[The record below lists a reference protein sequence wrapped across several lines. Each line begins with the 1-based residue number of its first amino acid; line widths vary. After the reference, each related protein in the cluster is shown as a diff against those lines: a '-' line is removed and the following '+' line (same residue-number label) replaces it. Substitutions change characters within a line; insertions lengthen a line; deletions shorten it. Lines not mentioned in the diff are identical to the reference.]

1 MPGLQNWRLRC
12 SLSFG
17 YLRGMSL
24 NNLNWIWPKCSSGY
38 LCLCHS
44 SMFCLNRE
52 SVWWPGP
59 GVSCKV
65 LSPALG
71 HGPNTQLA
79 WTLDTHLRCHP
90 VVTVNTDVMIRSCP
104 ALLACLYFIY
114 CHFSQVLVTAQHTQH
129 AHCWNTQCQ
138 FSWGSDGGLASGL
151 DRVHNSYGTCLPL
164 LPLLPLSTTDCTDW
178 SCTLVC
184 CTLPLYS
191 GNV

>member
-17 YLRGMSL
+17 YQRGMSL

-71 HGPNTQLA
+71 HGHKRSWPGHWTLISDVTQSSPWILMWWCYDTIRLCWLVCTVSTVTFHEFWLLHSTPNTHNVETPNVSLVE
-79 WTLDTHLRCHP
+79 
-90 VVTVNTDVMIRSCP
+90 VVTED
-104 ALLACLYFIY
+104 
-114 CHFSQVLVTAQHTQH
+114 
-129 AHCWNTQCQ
+129 W
-138 FSWGSDGGLASGL
+138 
-151 DRVHNSYGTCLPL
+151 RVDLTEYNSYGTCLSLIPL
-164 LPLLPLSTTDCTDW
+164 LPLLTTEAVLLNLH
-178 SCTLVC
+178 SV
-184 CTLPLYS
+184 
-191 GNV
+191 